1 MRSRVGSDRPT
12 VVAVTG
18 ATGFVGLNVLHALV
32 DAGHEVTGLATN
44 ALPPIAARSLGAG
57 MRRLPTI
64 ERVDIRDATAV
75 QSVFDSVRPE
85 VVIHAAAITAGP
97 DRERTDARLIVDVN
111 VGGTQ
116 SVLDACDASG
126 VGRLV
131 YISSGAVYG
140 DLTFADGE
148 GVAETTRV
156 APTGLYGITKL
167 AGEQLVRRHGEL
179 HPLETIITRL
189 SAVFGPWEYQT
200 GVRDF
205 MSPMLQ
211 LAAAARRG
219 ELSRYVPD
227 AERNWVSAPDV
238 AAAVVAL
245 SLGPRPAFDC
255 YNLCPAVRFGI
266 ARWIERLRTAFPAAD
281 FEAVAD
287 PRDASISYDSDPR
300 QRRAPVRAE
309 RIREELGENWWTGTD
324 AALDRYLEWLDQHPD
339 WPESGSPSR

>member
-1 MRSRVGSDRPT
+1 MRSLVDSDPPT
-12 VVAVTG
+12 VIVVTG

-32 DAGHEVTGLATN
+32 DAGHEVTGLDTN
-44 ALPPIAARSLGAG
+44 DLPPIAARSLGAG
-57 MRRLPTI
+57 GRGLQTI
-64 ERVDIRDATAV
+64 EHVDIRNAAAV
-75 QSVFDSVRPE
+75 RSVFDRVRPE

-97 DRERTDARLIVDVN
+97 ERERTDARRIVDVN

-126 VGRLV
+126 VPRLV

-140 DLTFADGE
+140 DLTFVDDE
-148 GVAETTRV
+148 ELVETTRV

-179 HPLETIITRL
+179 HPLETITTRL
-189 SAVFGPWEYQT
+189 SAVFGPWEYDT

-227 AERNWVSAPDV
+227 AERNWVTAPDA

-245 SLGPRPAFDC
+245 ALGPRPGFDC
-255 YNLCPAVRFGI
+255 YNVCPAVRFGI
-266 ARWIERLRTAFPAAD
+266 AGWIDRLRTAFPDAD
-281 FEAVAD
+281 FEVVAD
-287 PRDASISYDSDPR
+287 PRDASISYDADPR
-300 QRRAPVRAE
+300 RRRAPVQAE
-309 RIREELGENWWTGTD
+309 RIQEELGEHWCTETD
-324 AALDRYLEWLDQHPD
+324 AALDRYLAWIEQHPGWLEAD
-339 WPESGSPSR
+339 SSGL

>member
-1 MRSRVGSDRPT
+1 MRSLVDSDRPT

-32 DAGHEVTGLATN
+32 EAGHEVTGLATN
-44 ALPPIAARSLGAG
+44 ALPPIAARSLRAG
-57 MRRLPTI
+57 GGRLPTI
-64 ERVDIRDATAV
+64 EQVDIRDATAV
-75 QSVFDSVRPE
+75 HSVFDTVRPE

-97 DRERTDARLIVDVN
+97 DRERTDGRLIVDVN

-116 SVLDACDASG
+116 SVLDACEASG
-126 VGRLV
+126 VSRLV
-131 YISSGAVYG
+131 YVSSGAVYG
-140 DLTFADGE
+140 DLTFVDGE
-148 GVAETTRV
+148 ELVETTRV

-179 HPLETIITRL
+179 HSLETITARL

-227 AERNWVSAPDV
+227 AERNWVSAPDA

-245 SLGPRPAFDC
+245 ALGPRPAFAC
-255 YNLCPAVRFGI
+255 YNICPAIRFGG
-266 ARWIERLRTAFPAAD
+266 ARWIDRLRTAFPAAD

-287 PRDASISYDSDPR
+287 PSEATISYDSDPR
-300 QRRAPVRAE
+300 RHRAPVQAE
-309 RIREELGENWWTGTD
+309 RIREELGEHWWTETD
-324 AALDRYLEWLDQHPD
+324 AALDRYLEWLDLHPD
-339 WPESGSPSR
+339 WPESGSPGL

>member
-1 MRSRVGSDRPT
+1 MRSLVDSDRPT

-32 DAGHEVTGLATN
+32 EAGHEVTGLATN

-57 MRRLPTI
+57 GGKLPTI
-64 ERVDIRDATAV
+64 EQVDIRDATAV
-75 QSVFDSVRPE
+75 HSVFDTVRPE

-97 DRERTDARLIVDVN
+97 DRERTDGRLIVDVN

-116 SVLDACDASG
+116 SVLDACEASG
-126 VGRLV
+126 VSRLV
-131 YISSGAVYG
+131 YVSSGAVYG
-140 DLTFADGE
+140 DLTFVDGE
-148 GVAETTRV
+148 ELVETTRV

-179 HPLETIITRL
+179 HSLETITARL

-227 AERNWVSAPDV
+227 AERNWVSAPDA

-245 SLGPRPAFDC
+245 ALGPRPAFAC
-255 YNLCPAVRFGI
+255 YNICPAIRFGG
-266 ARWIERLRTAFPAAD
+266 ARWIDRLRTAFPAAD

-287 PRDASISYDSDPR
+287 PSEATISYDSDPR
-300 QRRAPVRAE
+300 RHRAPVQAE
-309 RIREELGENWWTGTD
+309 RIREELGEHWWTETD
-324 AALDRYLEWLDQHPD
+324 AALDRYLEWLDLHPD
-339 WPESGSPSR
+339 WPESGSPGL